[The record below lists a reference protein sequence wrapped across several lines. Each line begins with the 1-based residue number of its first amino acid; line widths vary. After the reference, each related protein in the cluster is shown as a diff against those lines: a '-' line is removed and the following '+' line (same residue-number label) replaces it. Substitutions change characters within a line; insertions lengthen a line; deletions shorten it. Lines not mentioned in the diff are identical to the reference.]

1 MLKVEPHCYSH
12 HDNIFNGCIQPI
24 YSCTALH
31 LSITMATSTFTLN
44 PETDK
49 LPVTAGA
56 FRQFLRTLQYEFR
69 EVDDIKQLATSIDD
83 ETANNILNRLKTG
96 QNMLRRFKNGDVGAF
111 HAFWERV
118 FGREKESAVFFTITS
133 KQRAALAEQ
142 ASREFEEAKKKYG
155 AVVAATQKAIG
166 ELDGLLQKYGRLG
179 TLLSQATDE
188 AITLSTAQQQA
199 AQAAPAQQPTPAP
212 STRAQPQVV
221 PSTRAQPQ
229 QTQAYAA
236 TPVPSSVPGR
246 AVPGQQP
253 QLAPQRT
260 LVREQQQ
267 PTATDAIQAERVRLA
282 GLLASVKESG
292 TVLYEALV
300 VAQDAYTKQ
309 SKQQL
314 SEAGSRAI
322 VKKLAQMKIV
332 EHAAKSGKE
341 LNEFFLTTLLMAA
354 AAALGAWVTK
364 KLAGYFQDR
373 YSSGEPSIR
382 SRTPRD
388 RVDDI
393 VGAMLNKT
401 DNKSSLPK
409 PAEEQNKDI
418 LAYATLLAENTA
430 TIHKAGSAMGDPTTL
445 AQRCGFSPTSKNAQE
460 ASKLLGEVQAV
471 KLNPSPV
478 VVAIRDAIPKN

>member
-1 MLKVEPHCYSH
+1 
-12 HDNIFNGCIQPI
+12 
-24 YSCTALH
+24 
-31 LSITMATSTFTLN
+31 MATSTFTLN

-56 FRQFLRTLQYEFR
+56 FRQFLRTLQYDFR
-69 EVDDIKQLATSIDD
+69 SVDDIKQLATSIDD

-96 QNMLRRFKNGDVGAF
+96 QNVIRRFKNGDVGAF
-111 HAFWERV
+111 HSFRERV
-118 FGREKESAVFFTITS
+118 FGKEKESAVFFTITS

-155 AVVAATQKAIG
+155 AVVSASQKAISD
-166 ELDGLLQKYGRLG
+166 LDGLLQKYGRLG

-188 AITLSTAQQQA
+188 AITIATTQQQAQAVPAQQPQTAQA
-199 AQAAPAQQPTPAP
+199 AQA
-212 STRAQPQVV
+212 V
-221 PSTRAQPQ
+221 PVTRAQPQ

-236 TPVPSSVPGR
+236 TPASTNIPGR
-246 AVPGQQP
+246 AVPGQQAQP
-253 QLAPQRT
+253 APQRT

-267 PTATDAIQAERVRLA
+267 PTAADAIQAERVRLA

-292 TVLYEALV
+292 TILYEALV
-300 VAQDAYTKQ
+300 VAQDAYMKQ

-314 SEAGSRAI
+314 SELKARAV
-322 VKKLAQMKIV
+322 VKKLVQMQIV
-332 EHAAKSGKE
+332 EHAARKGKE

-393 VGAMLNKT
+393 VGAVLNVT
-401 DNKSSLPK
+401 DNKTGLPR
-409 PAEEQNKDI
+409 PSEEQNKDI
-418 LAYATLLAENTA
+418 LAYATLLAETTA
-430 TIHKAGSAMGDPTTL
+430 TIHKAGSAMGDPATL
-445 AQRCGFSPTSKNAQE
+445 SQRCGFPATSKNAQE

-478 VVAIRDAIPKN
+478 VVAIREAMPKN